1 MAIVVAIPTTMP
13 AMVVMSVS
21 TAILTVIA
29 STAVSIVANADAN
42 SLCASNGWR
51 GYSQRRNKNKSKFP
65 HPNISCLKFRR
76 STGGT
81 DKAFHANYLFFL
93 NKHSLWAER
102 GENARPAGDGRP
114 SRGRPPYDRWVTK
127 WRS

>member
-1 MAIVVAIPTTMP
+1 MTFDNHAIPMAIVVAIPTTMP

-29 STAVSIVANADAN
+29 STAVSIVTNANAN

-51 GYSQRRNKNKSKFP
+51 GYSQRSNKNKSKFP

-76 STGGT
+76 SPVGT
-81 DKAFHANYLFFL
+81 DKRSMRTIFFF
-93 NKHSLWAER
+93 
-102 GENARPAGDGRP
+102 
-114 SRGRPPYDRWVTK
+114 
-127 WRS
+127 

>member
-1 MAIVVAIPTTMP
+1 MTFDNHAIAMAIVVAIPTTMP

-29 STAVSIVANADAN
+29 STAVSIVANANAN

-81 DKAFHANYLFFL
+81 DKRSMQTIDFF
-93 NKHSLWAER
+93 
-102 GENARPAGDGRP
+102 
-114 SRGRPPYDRWVTK
+114 
-127 WRS
+127 